1 MERRKITFSEMDMEI
16 LANVF
21 ELSAGNRI
29 WEKKSSYEIFGDTW
43 PSGN

>member
-1 MERRKITFSEMDMEI
+1 VKKAFETAWRVMERRKITFSEMDMEI

-29 WEKKSSYEIFGDTW
+29 WEKK
-43 PSGN
+43 